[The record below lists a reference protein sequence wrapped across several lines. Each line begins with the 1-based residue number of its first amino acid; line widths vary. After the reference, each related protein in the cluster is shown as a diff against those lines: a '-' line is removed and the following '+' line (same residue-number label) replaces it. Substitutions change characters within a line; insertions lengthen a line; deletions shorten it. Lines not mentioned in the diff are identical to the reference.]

1 MNFLFQKP
9 NTNRPLREQNLR
21 YVLSGNTPVKI
32 SESQFIAEKH
42 ELVQIS
48 SKVNANG
55 QHVYTYKRKKK
66 GA

>member
-1 MNFLFQKP
+1 MNFSFQKP
-9 NTNRPLREQNLR
+9 STNRQLRSANLR

-42 ELVQIS
+42 DLIEVS
-48 SKVNANG
+48 CRKNGNG
-55 QHVYTYKRKKK
+55 QYVYTYKRKGK